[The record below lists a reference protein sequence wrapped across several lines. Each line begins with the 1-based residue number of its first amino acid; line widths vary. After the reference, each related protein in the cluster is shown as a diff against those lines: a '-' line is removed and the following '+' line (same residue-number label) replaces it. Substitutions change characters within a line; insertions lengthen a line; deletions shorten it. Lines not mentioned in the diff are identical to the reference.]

1 MPTPEILDVEALLAP
16 IPGDNPAGM
25 SLRFAVGE
33 TLKYAGGDY
42 DEISKLRPQKDNDAF
57 VAGGQAGQWPQIE
70 KLATRKLRERSKDLK
85 LASWLIEAV
94 VHEHGFAGLRD
105 VVKLIR
111 GLLDRYWDGVYPL
124 VDDGDLEVRV
134 APLQP
139 LFERNAAA
147 WLKEIPLAKAAIP
160 NEEGGEPISA
170 SYNLWHSVFTARSPD
185 HIHLQ
190 GALEKAT
197 VDSPNDFFLRL
208 KDDIGQAETE
218 LTTLRDLMAEKFKDV
233 APGVTTVADSLRSCK
248 GRVVSILTAR
258 GVVGVSA
265 DEKGASGEA
274 DGSNHSTSAGGSAG
288 GPLRTREDAA
298 QRLREVAEFFRRTEP
313 HSPVPYLIQ
322 RAISWSQMSFEQLL
336 GELVKDDSSRQAI
349 NSTLGIRD
357 GSDAAYAA
365 SGNGE
370 SDNG

>member
-1 MPTPEILDVEALLAP
+1 MPTPEILDFEALLASV
-16 IPGDNPAGM
+16 PGDNPAGI

-33 TLKYAGGDY
+33 SLKYAGGDY
-42 DEISKLRPQKDNDAF
+42 DEITKLRPQKDNDAF

-70 KLATRKLRERSKDLK
+70 KLASRKLRERSKDLT
-85 LASWLIEAV
+85 LASWLTEAL
-94 VHEHGFAGLRD
+94 VHQHGFAGMRD
-105 VVKLIR
+105 GLKLIH

-124 VDDGDLEVRV
+124 ADDGDLEVRV

-147 WLKEIPLAKAAIP
+147 WLKEVPLAKANIP
-160 NEEGGEPISA
+160 NDEGGEPIPA
-170 SYNLWHSVFTARSPD
+170 SYNLWHSIFTARSPD

-197 VDSPNDFFLRL
+197 ADSPNDFFLRL
-208 KDDIGQAETE
+208 KNDIDQAETE
-218 LTTLRDLMAEKFKDV
+218 LAALRDLMAEKFKDV
-233 APGVTTVADSLRSCK
+233 APGVTAVADSLRSCK
-248 GRVVSILTAR
+248 GRVVSILTSR
-258 GVVGVSA
+258 GVVSGGT
-265 DEKGASGEA
+265 DETKGASGEA
-274 DGSNHSTSAGGSAG
+274 DGSNHSASAGNSSG
-288 GPLRTREDAA
+288 GALRTREDAA
-298 QRLREVAEFFRRTEP
+298 QRLREVADFFRRTEP

-357 GSDAAYAA
+357 DSSSAYAG

-370 SDNG
+370 SEG